1 MDVGFIIFSS
11 MWAAL
16 SAILVRLWQE
26 FSETHIPPLK
36 WIPIDQGEPKLKQSQ
51 RSVRQRGWYLFSTAS
66 LGFFVGS
73 LIALYIKGLMTDH
86 PPNDYAVLF
95 YELLG
100 GFLMPNILDF
110 LNKIKI
116 EKNLSKLQAL

>member
-1 MDVGFIIFSS
+1 

-16 SAILVRLWQE
+16 SAILVGLWRE
-26 FSETHIPPLK
+26 FSETRILPLE
-36 WIPIDQGEPKLKQSQ
+36 WIPLDQDEPKLKRSQ
-51 RSVRQRGWYLFSTAS
+51 RSVRQRGWHLFSAAS

-73 LIALYIKGLMTDH
+73 LIALYIKGFMTER

-100 GFLMPNILDF
+100 GFLMSNVLAF
-110 LNKIKI
+110 FNRLKI
-116 EKNLSKLQAL
+116 EKYLPKPPQI